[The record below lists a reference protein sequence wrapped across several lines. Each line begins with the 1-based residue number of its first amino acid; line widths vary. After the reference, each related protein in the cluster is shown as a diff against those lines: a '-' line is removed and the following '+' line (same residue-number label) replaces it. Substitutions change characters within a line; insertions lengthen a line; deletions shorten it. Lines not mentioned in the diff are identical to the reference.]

1 MGFTLITLCWLTIIV
16 SIFVLISPEA
26 VVRRI
31 LPSFILENK
40 KKVLTPVFLIAILI
54 TQLNSMFFYAEAGYS
69 YLVQYATGTQTSVLT
84 PGWHLKL
91 YGEVTPMKKVMT
103 VRFTNKDIPA
113 SGLDNPIG
121 IRFFNIVDHSGVE
134 EPVPSVEPTAAQPS
148 LVSSD

>member
-54 TQLNSMFFYAEAGYS
+54 TQLNSMFF
-69 YLVQYATGTQTSVLT
+69 
-84 PGWHLKL
+84 
-91 YGEVTPMKKVMT
+91 
-103 VRFTNKDIPA
+103 
-113 SGLDNPIG
+113 
-121 IRFFNIVDHSGVE
+121 
-134 EPVPSVEPTAAQPS
+134 
-148 LVSSD
+148 